1 MIDIPLVRQAVR
13 TGKPIIISTGMS
25 SIEEIKEV
33 FDALCE
39 EGGEQLAFL
48 KCTSAY
54 PSPPEQMNLKTIPN
68 LCNQFGVQV
77 GLSDHTLGS
86 LVSVAAVALGA
97 TIIEKHFTL
106 SRSAGGPDSLF
117 SMEPEEF
124 TQMVKDIRLI
134 EKAMGSANYCI
145 SEAEKVNMNFRR
157 SIFIVE
163 DINAGDLF
171 TEKNIRSIRPANGL
185 HPRYL
190 ERIIGRTAKT
200 NISRGVPLTWSH
212 ISD

>member
-1 MIDIPLVRQAVR
+1 MLFSIDEIRKFVNLDVRR
-13 TGKPIIISTGMS
+13 FGKW
-25 SIEEIKEV
+25 K
-33 FDALCE
+33 L
-39 EGGEQLAFL
+39 GE
-48 KCTSAY
+48 TW
-54 PSPPEQMNLKTIPN
+54 
-68 LCNQFGVQV
+68 
-77 GLSDHTLGS
+77 
-86 LVSVAAVALGA
+86 GA
-97 TIIEKHFTL
+97 N
-106 SRSAGGPDSLF
+106 RGPDPT
-117 SMEPEEF
+117 MEPEEF